1 MWVKY
6 FKCIGQYD
14 KILIENQKEITDE
27 IKFFTRIS
35 IKIRLRME
43 LIGELKP
50 EITLTSLTYRSNGTH
65 AQ

>member
-1 MWVKY
+1 
-6 FKCIGQYD
+6 
-14 KILIENQKEITDE
+14 
-27 IKFFTRIS
+27 
-35 IKIRLRME
+35 ME